1 MPPKATTL
9 YAIELPLSGGGNTE
23 FTNMMMSYD
32 ALDYPLK
39 ESLRGLQPMV
49 RQHTKTG
56 RAELYRNPIC
66 CDAVEGVGEAEGDT
80 QLDVLYR
87 HCVRS
92 EFLYSHRWSK
102 DYMLIWDNRL
112 CLYQA
117 DPVRTPSERR

>member
-1 MPPKATTL
+1 MTLWTT
-9 YAIELPLSGGGNTE
+9 
-23 FTNMMMSYD
+23 
-32 ALDYPLK
+32 PLK

-56 RAELYRNPIC
+56 RAALYRNPIC
-66 CDAVEGVGEAEGDT
+66 CDAVEGVGEAEGDM

-112 CLYQA
+112 CLHQA
-117 DPVRTPSERR
+117 NPVRTPSERR